1 MGARPVEEARAMA
14 HSPTSASPG
23 LSHRGHHIALWTAQ
37 VLLALAFGSAGV
49 MKTTMPVATLVQN
62 GMVWTGDVPAWLVRA
77 IGACELA
84 AAIGLILPS
93 LTGIRPDLTP
103 LAALG
108 LLTIMVLAMA
118 FHISRGEPQMIP
130 MNMMLGGIAAFVA
143 SGRHTKAPIEP
154 RSG

>member
-1 MGARPVEEARAMA
+1 
-14 HSPTSASPG
+14 
-23 LSHRGHHIALWTAQ
+23 
-37 VLLALAFGSAGV
+37 
-49 MKTTMPVATLVQN
+49 
-62 GMVWTGDVPAWLVRA
+62 VRA

-130 MNMMLGGIAAFVA
+130 MNMVLGGIAAFVA
-143 SGRHTKAPIEP
+143 SGRHTKAPIES